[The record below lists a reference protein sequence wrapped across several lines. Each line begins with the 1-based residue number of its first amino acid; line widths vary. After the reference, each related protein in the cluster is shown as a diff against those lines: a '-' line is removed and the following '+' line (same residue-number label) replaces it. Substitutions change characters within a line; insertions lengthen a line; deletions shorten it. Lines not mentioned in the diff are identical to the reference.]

1 MFKYN
6 MRDRVKDTVSGWE
19 GLITVRTEHL
29 NGCLQYCVRKTELD
43 KDGKLQDGEWF
54 DEQQLEKVAA
64 APSAKQ
70 RVESRTGGPQR
81 DQSPSSPV

>member
-1 MFKYN
+1 MFKFK

-19 GLITVRTEHL
+19 GLVTVRTEHL

-54 DEQQLEKVAA
+54 DEQQLELVEK
-64 APSAKQ
+64 SKGNKQ
-70 RVESRTGGPQR
+70 KPTGGPMR
-81 DQSPSSPV
+81 DTPPQSPV